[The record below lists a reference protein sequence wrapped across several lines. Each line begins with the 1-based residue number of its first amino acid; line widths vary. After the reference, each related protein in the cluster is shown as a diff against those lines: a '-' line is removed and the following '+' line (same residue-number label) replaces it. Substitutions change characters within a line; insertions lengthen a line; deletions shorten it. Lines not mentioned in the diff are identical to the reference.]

1 MVVALVVVLVVL
13 VVLVLVLVLSRGKVL
28 LLQRNEAF
36 SAWLVAV
43 TPAGPLEVRQALT
56 AWMPHARIMILH
68 LKLT

>member
-13 VVLVLVLVLSRGKVL
+13 VVLVLVLVLSRIVL